1 MNYVHGV
8 IGGLSRVMNPMV
20 AAPVAQCCTKLAIRV
35 DVAASVDNISW
46 ALLVLRTS
54 ALFKINAE
62 RHSISGHRIARAGGC
77 VGTGSVPTGPA
88 SIFRWG
94 WLGGGLCGG
103 PSLMSCHVTV
113 FADRDLGRLALT
125 GRSSSVSG

>member
-20 AAPVAQCCTKLAIRV
+20 AAPVAQSCTKLAIRV

-54 ALFKINAE
+54 ALFKSMQNGTPFLDTGLPGPVDVLGLEVFPLARPQFSVGVGWGADCVE
-62 RHSISGHRIARAGGC
+62 GH
-77 VGTGSVPTGPA
+77 
-88 SIFRWG
+88 
-94 WLGGGLCGG
+94 L
-103 PSLMSCHVTV
+103 SC
-113 FADRDLGRLALT
+113 LAM
-125 GRSSSVSG
+125 

>member
-20 AAPVAQCCTKLAIRV
+20 AAPVAQSCTKLAIRV

-54 ALFKINAE
+54 AVFKINAE

-88 SIFRWG
+88 SSWAPEFSVGVGWG
-94 WLGGGLCGG
+94 ADCVEGHL
-103 PSLMSCHVTV
+103 SC
-113 FADRDLGRLALT
+113 LAM
-125 GRSSSVSG
+125 